1 VKAKKKVSAIL
12 ACILAFVVGCGYG
25 PKTTFSMSAA
35 AGTSGSSGGGAAGT
49 GGSGSSATV
58 LTNLQTASG
67 NWRSF
72 AQVAP
77 TYTDCAAPC
86 ATATWEEIYGV
97 ADPSLSGNATMFDL
111 DPKVPYA
118 DVLYTAG
125 LIGQNSPQ
133 VPDSDHVLL
142 PTLHNFT
149 YDAWFY
155 VVTPEVTQALEFDVA
170 LWMSGVTGMTFGHQC
185 NHLGDG
191 NWDIW
196 NNATNQWISTGAP
209 CELAQGWNHVTIQV
223 QRQPD
228 NSLLYQSIALN
239 GATFMLNIASPATSA
254 PAGWWGLAANY
265 QMDSDALG
273 SPNTTYVDQFSV
285 SYW

>member
-1 VKAKKKVSAIL
+1 LTTRRKTSAVL
-12 ACILAFVVGCGYG
+12 ACTIAFVAGCGYG
-25 PKTTFSMSAA
+25 PKPTFTASTA
-35 AGTSGSSGGGAAGT
+35 AGDNTQATSGS
-49 GGSGSSATV
+49 GSAATV
-58 LTNLQTASG
+58 LSNLQTASG

-72 AQVAP
+72 AQVGP
-77 TYTDCAAPC
+77 DYVNCAASC
-86 ATATWEEIYGV
+86 SSATWEQIYGV
-97 ADPSLSGNATMFDL
+97 AYPSLSGNATMFDL

-118 DVLYTAG
+118 DALFTAG

-142 PTLHNFT
+142 PTLHSFT

-155 VVTPEVTQALEFDVA
+155 VVTPEVTQALEFDLS

-191 NWDIW
+191 DWDVW
-196 NNATNQWISTGAP
+196 NNASSQWVDTGAP
-209 CELAQGWNHVTIQV
+209 CQLAQGWNHVTIQM
-223 QRQPD
+223 QRQSD

-239 GATFMLNIASPATSA
+239 GTTFTLNIASPPTTA

-273 SPNTTYVDQFSV
+273 SPNTTYLDRFSV
-285 SYW
+285 SYQ

>member
-1 VKAKKKVSAIL
+1 MEKFSAAL
-12 ACILAFVVGCGYG
+12 AACALALAVGCGGG
-25 PKTTFSMSAA
+25 PKATFGASTA
-35 AGTSGSSGGGAAGT
+35 AGTNGESGSSASST
-49 GGSGSSATV
+49 TGSGSPATV

-72 AQVAP
+72 AQVGP
-77 TYTDCAAPC
+77 SYGECPAPC
-86 ATATWEEIYGV
+86 PSATWEEIYGV
-97 ADPSLSGNATMFDL
+97 AYPSLSGNATMFDL
-111 DPKVPYA
+111 DPNVPYA
-118 DVLYTAG
+118 DALFTAG

-133 VPDSDHVLL
+133 SPDADHVLL
-142 PTLHNFT
+142 PTLHNFI

-155 VVTPEVTQALEFDVA
+155 VVTPEVTQSLEFDIS

-191 NWDIW
+191 DWDIW
-196 NNATNQWISTGAP
+196 NNATGQWVSTGAP
-209 CELAQGWNHVTIQV
+209 CHLARGWNHVTIQV
-223 QRQPD
+223 ERQTD

-239 GATFMLNIASPATSA
+239 GTTFALNIQSPSIAA
-254 PAGWWGLAANY
+254 PEGWWGLAANY

-273 SPNTTYVDQFSV
+273 SPNTTYLDELSV